1 MGELL
6 RPERVQV
13 MLTAEELRAVDD
25 WRFRRRMPSRASAIR
40 EILRLGLIGQGVNL
54 AEAGDRSRD
63 FGVLSSPARSKS
75 S

>member
-1 MGELL
+1 MGELV

-40 EILRLGLIGQGVNL
+40 DILRLGLVAQGVHL
-54 AEAGDRSRD
+54 AEAGDKSKD
-63 FGVLSSPARSKS
+63 FGVLSGPSRSKS